1 MVTAVRIA
9 KYANKKE
16 KNLFTFLSFAYL
28 SIFIFNKKGQK
39 EVFRTVSGVTK
50 TTRYKNMMVLL
61 GQCGFVSRPDR
72 LRVMSKVL
80 GKDIST
86 FTSLTSQDVDKAI
99 ESLSTWKMLQTERFT
114 SGIILEESFLYV
126 QQACNTSMLT
136 VSDNDILPNEASRRK
151 MREFIMSAKNF
162 TTDKQDINDRLQAYA
177 SKNSDSVDVVKV
189 DPDLGRK
196 PSGEVIP
203 APVVSL
209 GLAFGTGGLPRGSV
223 MHVYGEKHSGK
234 TLLSSHMIAEAQ
246 RCGIPTILID
256 MEAAADGAFLAS
268 AGVDVDDLNIIVPH
282 DLETMAEIL
291 RDFSDSGALI
301 VVDSIAAAESR
312 REFERNISKES
323 PRVGG
328 NAMLWKSTLNLF
340 RPGAKKNGTTLVLIN
355 QVRANMN
362 AGMMGNP
369 LKAYGTEAIQH
380 NSDISIRVSPIKEK
394 NDTLKNKGYKRSRF
408 KFEKNRN
415 SGQLDTIDVCFKPGY
430 PYDRSIDIVRSCS
443 SEIEQNNP
451 VTYGELSG
459 MALAADTMYNDKEE
473 KFDKKK
479 NRFAIAIDKYMMAAI
494 QLDDPEFAEV
504 DIEPAESY
512 DGIWDSDSPAP
523 DIDTEGIVAGFTLP
537 GVGEVNAMKWL
548 KKHPAARD
556 LISERML
563 NGLNR
568 KNDYIKEL

>member
-1 MVTAVRIA
+1 
-9 KYANKKE
+9 
-16 KNLFTFLSFAYL
+16 
-28 SIFIFNKKGQK
+28 
-39 EVFRTVSGVTK
+39 
-50 TTRYKNMMVLL
+50 MMALL
-61 GQCGFVSRPDR
+61 GQCGFISRPDR
-72 LRVMSKVL
+72 LRVMSKILDKEVL
-80 GKDIST
+80 T
-86 FTSLTSQDVDKAI
+86 FTSLTTKDVEKATQAL
-99 ESLSTWKMLQTERFT
+99 SLWKMLQSERFT
-114 SGIILEESFLYV
+114 SGIILEESFAYV
-126 QQACNTSMLT
+126 QQACDVSMLT

-151 MREFIMSAKNF
+151 MRDFIVANKKNF
-162 TTDKQDINDRLQAYA
+162 ATPDKQDIADRLQSYVK
-177 SKNSDSVDVVKV
+177 KNSDSVDVVKV
-189 DPDLGRK
+189 DPELGRK
-196 PSGEVIP
+196 PSGEVVP
-203 APVVSL
+203 APTVSL
-209 GLAFGTGGLPRGSV
+209 GLSFGTGGLPRGSV

-268 AGVDVDDLNIIVPH
+268 AGVDTEELQIVVPH

-340 RPGAKKNGTTLVLIN
+340 RPGAKRNGTTLVLIN

-369 LKAYGTEAIQH
+369 LKAYGTEAILH
-380 NSDISIRVSPIKEK
+380 NSDISIRVSSVKEK
-394 NDTLKNKGYKRSRF
+394 NDTLKSKGYKNSRF

-430 PYDRSIDIVRSCS
+430 PYDRSIDIVRSCVK
-443 SEIEQNNP
+443 EIEDGNSM
-451 VTYGELSG
+451 TYGELSK
-459 MALAADTMYNDKEE
+459 MALVANTIYNDKEE
-473 KFDKKK
+473 KFESKK
-479 NRFAIAIDKYMMAAI
+479 NRYAITIDPYMMAAI
-494 QLDDPEFAEV
+494 KMDDPDFAEV
-504 DIEPAESY
+504 DIQPVEGY

-523 DIDTEGIVAGFTLP
+523 DIDNEGPVAGFTLP
-537 GVGEVNAMKWL
+537 GLGEINAVKWI

-556 LISERML
+556 LILERML